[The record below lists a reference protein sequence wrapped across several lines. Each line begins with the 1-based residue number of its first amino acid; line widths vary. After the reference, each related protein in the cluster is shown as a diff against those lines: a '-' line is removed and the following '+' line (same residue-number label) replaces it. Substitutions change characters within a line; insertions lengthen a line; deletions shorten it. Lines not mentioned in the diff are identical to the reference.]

1 MWLGNTANSTY
12 YTSCSVIECVL
23 IELLLMCSYIHTMV
37 ASRVNISPVKPGS
50 GMYVGDGMLQC
61 ILSLLML

>member
-1 MWLGNTANSTY
+1 
-12 YTSCSVIECVL
+12 
-23 IELLLMCSYIHTMV
+23 MCSNRVASYVLIHTMV
-37 ASRVNISPVKPGS
+37 ATRVNISPVKPGS

>member
-37 ASRVNISPVKPGS
+37 ASRVNISPGS

-61 ILSLLML
+61 ILILLML